1 MIILTASTIPSWL
14 EERKRKIEVMYM
26 MTEAYYTVAEGH
38 GVYDYVRDDN
48 GDIEGFTLAEA
59 LQLTGQ
65 ASIDE
70 AYENGIFI
78 EETK

>member
-1 MIILTASTIPSWL
+1 MNNLTASTIPSWL
-14 EERKRKIEVMYM
+14 EERKIEVLYM
-26 MTEAYYTVAEGH
+26 LDETYYTVAEGH
-38 GVYDYVRDDN
+38 GVHDYVRDVN
-48 GDIEGFTLAEA
+48 GDIEEFTLAQA
-59 LQLTGQ
+59 LELTGQ